1 MKTTKILSLLMA
13 VILLLGFISMSVAAE
28 TTELAGIYQQLNL
41 GDDLDMQFYVPADAN
56 TVINVT
62 VGENKTVYDLNGKTP
77 DSNGHYVV
85 AASLAAAQM
94 TAPITLEFVQDGANV
109 QKTYTVRDYALTIL
123 NGEYPVLT
131 KTLVQRMLNYGAA
144 AQAYFG
150 IDTQNPANAGQELTY
165 TAQLPSEYEAMEI
178 DGKISGV
185 RFYGASLV
193 FESQIAVRYYFVAD
207 SVEGVTFTAN
217 GNTYIAGTK
226 NDMYYVEVPGINP
239 QEYSDSIVLS
249 AVKGEETLTVSYSPL
264 NYIVRMSEK
273 GSDSLKTLLNGMY
286 GYHEAAVAYVE
297 DSSAFEQNYDSALW
311 DLSKEAQGVVTV
323 IGGGGSTAQPLQF
336 KGQYQNIDL
345 TLNARDY
352 ADSNSAARTDV
363 EFVFENG
370 ESVTFG
376 VVNEQNIPRIQT
388 RGGTILNWKSPYDL
402 TQEEADQYLIDA
414 EEIAAGNEDG
424 LDLRIIRYG
433 TTIYLF
439 IENKQV
445 AICDLTKCGNSAGDT
460 ESGVTADTKMSVY
473 LRHYDDVRE
482 DGVEI
487 PFAITTEVEVV
498 DVIDGTVAGGTVT
511 GGKINYYENNA
522 RVSKYSDT
530 HFANEVITVTAVP
543 DKGYKATG
551 ISVDDVDVTAQAVD
565 NEDGTFSYS
574 FPATKA
580 EYAASATFEEYFI
593 FEDNYDET
601 LWDLSGQ
608 YDGYVT
614 VIGGGG
620 ATGKPLQFVGAY
632 QNVDLTLNARDYA
645 DSNTASRTEFGFE
658 FDVDGDGVIDTTKGD
673 QTVTFGIAE
682 GNRIQGRAGTL
693 LSWKTPYDLNAAE
706 KAQLVIDEEEI
717 AAGNENGLNLRVVRY
732 GTAIYLFVENKQV
745 AVCDLTK
752 CANSAGDTE
761 SGITADTK
769 MFIYLRHYDDL
780 REDGVQI
787 PFSISTNVKP
797 VVVNDSTAERGAVT
811 GNAINY
817 YVNNARVSKYSQQ
830 HFMGEKVTLTARPEK
845 GNRFVSF
852 AVDGK
857 NIGGTTYAF
866 TASKDSYDVCAVFEE
881 IVIFENNYDSA
892 LWDLSGQYDGYVTV
906 IGGGGATNKPLQFA
920 GSYQNVDLTL
930 NAREYDDVST
940 KSRTEF
946 GFEFDV
952 DGDGIIDTAKGDQTV
967 TFGIAEGNRIQ
978 TRAGTLLSW
987 KTPYDLNAAEKA
999 QLVIDA
1005 DEITAGNEDGLDL
1018 RVIRYGT
1025 VIYLF
1030 IENRQVAICDLTKC
1044 ANAAGDTESGITADT
1059 KMFIYLRH
1067 YDDLREAGVQIPFS
1081 IKTDVTPVEIS
1092 VTADE
1097 NGTAH
1102 AGYVNYY
1109 LNNGRIS
1116 KLSDTHFV
1124 GEKVVLTAT
1133 PASEELVCS
1142 QMLVGGNDQTG
1153 NMTVNTAGVGTY
1165 TFTAGAKAY
1174 NVAFAFGTPVFEN
1187 TFNTAV
1193 WNVAQQCQGVVAL
1206 PAGGGGTGN
1215 PLQFKG
1221 TYTDVDVSLVA
1232 RDYADEAK
1240 SAARTDLEFIF
1251 DNGETVTFGVVCDG
1265 GSYRIQNR
1273 GGTLLSWKTPYFI
1286 TDKALIDDYVV
1297 TAEEMKSGNP
1307 GGLNFRVVRYG
1318 TEFYLYLN
1326 DQMVKGYDF
1335 SYKLTA
1341 DTTVKVY
1348 LRHYDDAGVKVEIPF
1363 EITDDV
1369 TVENLRLF
1377 TEKEPVT
1384 NYSYSFAVIPDTQI
1398 MVENDVVNGQTNT
1411 AKLFDWIVANQ
1422 EAKNIQFV
1430 FGLGDITDN
1439 NNEAE
1444 WTLAQAQHQ
1453 KLMDAGIP
1461 YSAVRGNHDQSWYGK
1476 DKEAENYT
1484 VDDYTNYMGTTAYRA
1499 QFGGFYS
1506 EDNIANSWRTLQ
1518 VGDMKYLLI
1527 TLDYGANDAVLNWA
1541 SSIIYQ
1547 HPDHNVIITTHA
1559 YLFRDGTTL
1568 DDGDIVPPSTSGG
1581 VNDGD
1586 DMWEK
1591 LVSKHENI
1599 VLVMSGHDPQENI
1612 IVNRSTG
1619 DNGNTVTAMLID
1631 AQDAEAQE
1639 GSMGMVALLHF
1650 SADGK
1655 TVQVEYYSTAKEK
1668 YFKAENQ
1675 FSLELDV
1682 VEKAQSGT
1690 VPATGAYTNVALTE
1704 GSAYATTI
1712 ADEQKVTLSETPYTI
1727 SAWINLS
1734 TGVKDVAGV
1743 IIGNYSGSFAN
1754 CLNIEI
1760 STNGNPRLY
1769 HRNASNVFDS
1779 LIFNNVDI
1787 RSNTQWV
1794 HLVFTISGNRVS
1806 CYVNGELKQT
1816 LTASNT
1822 IQLESTNAD
1831 FIIGG
1836 DFRSGNSRAFKGRIL
1851 NLDLYSGILSAEK
1864 IQSLYENGKDAVTEG
1879 KIEY

>member
-1 MKTTKILSLLMA
+1 MKRMSKLLLALIMLLSLT
-13 VILLLGFISMSVAAE
+13 SVAFAAE
-28 TTELAGIYQQLNL
+28 GESAVASVNGETYTTVQAAVLAANGEVVTLL
-41 GDDLDMQFYVPADAN
+41 ADSDETVTASGDLYL
-56 TVINVT
+56 
-62 VGENKTVYDLNGKTP
+62 DLNGKTLAGLTITNGKLYGMDSTTDKYNNP
-77 DSNGHYVV
+77 DGCGKIAQFTGVYAAHCRVNMKRYVAV
-85 AASLAAAQM
+85 EETSGLSFHRIYLGITKVSLAPASTGIGYKAEFYGDSK
-94 TAPITLEFVQDGANV
+94 ALEKISTYGYSLSLGDGAAVTRKTNTFKSPLTLRV
-109 QKTYTVRDYALTIL
+109 QNFDVA
-123 NGEYPVLT
+123 
-131 KTLVQRMLNYGAA
+131 NYGQTAV
-144 AQAYFG
+144 
-150 IDTQNPANAGQELTY
+150 NASAMVTLT
-165 TAQLPSEYEAMEI
+165 
-178 DGKISGV
+178 DGTVIQS
-185 RFYGASLV
+185 
-193 FESQIAVRYYFVAD
+193 
-207 SVEGVTFTAN
+207 T
-217 GNTYIAGTK
+217 
-226 NDMYYVEVPGINP
+226 
-239 QEYSDSIVLS
+239 
-249 AVKGEETLTVSYSPL
+249 TVSYSMRQMVEL
-264 NYIVRMSEK
+264 VAASFSSFTNEQKESVRSMCQ
-273 GSDSLKTLLNGMY
+273 T
-286 GYHEAAVAYVE
+286 HEAAMADWDIDPIFATGV
-297 DSSAFEQNYDSALW
+297 FEPGYDETLW
-311 DLSKEAQGVVTV
+311 DVSGQDEGYVTV
-323 IGGGGSTAQPLQF
+323 IGGGGATAKPLQF
-336 KGQYQNIDL
+336 AGSYTNIDL
-345 TLNARDY
+345 TVNARDY
-352 ADSNSAARTDV
+352 ADSTTASRTDV

-370 ESVTFG
+370 QSVTFG
-376 VVNEQNIPRIQT
+376 LVNEQNIPRIQT
-388 RGGTILNWKSPYDL
+388 RGGTLLNWKSPYDL
-402 TQEEADQYLIDA
+402 TQEEADRYLIDA

-424 LDLRIIRYG
+424 VDLRIIRYG

-445 AICDLTKCGNSAGDT
+445 AICDLTKCANSAGDT

-473 LRHYDDVRE
+473 LRHYEDARE

-487 PFAITTEVEVV
+487 PFAITTEIEVV
-498 DVIDGTVAGGTVT
+498 DVIDGTVEGGTVT
-511 GGKINYYENNA
+511 GGKINHYVNNV

-530 HFANEVITVTAVP
+530 HFANEVVTVTAVP
-543 DKGYKATG
+543 NSGYKVTG
-551 ISVDDVDVTAQAVD
+551 ISVDGQDVTAQAVD

-593 FEDNYDET
+593 FEDNYD
-601 LWDLSGQ
+601 
-608 YDGYVT
+608 
-614 VIGGGG
+614 
-620 ATGKPLQFVGAY
+620 
-632 QNVDLTLNARDYA
+632 N
-645 DSNTASRTEFGFE
+645 
-658 FDVDGDGVIDTTKGD
+658 
-673 QTVTFGIAE
+673 
-682 GNRIQGRAGTL
+682 
-693 LSWKTPYDLNAAE
+693 
-706 KAQLVIDEEEI
+706 
-717 AAGNENGLNLRVVRY
+717 
-732 GTAIYLFVENKQV
+732 
-745 AVCDLTK
+745 
-752 CANSAGDTE
+752 
-761 SGITADTK
+761 
-769 MFIYLRHYDDL
+769 
-780 REDGVQI
+780 
-787 PFSISTNVKP
+787 
-797 VVVNDSTAERGAVT
+797 
-811 GNAINY
+811 
-817 YVNNARVSKYSQQ
+817 
-830 HFMGEKVTLTARPEK
+830 
-845 GNRFVSF
+845 
-852 AVDGK
+852 
-857 NIGGTTYAF
+857 
-866 TASKDSYDVCAVFEE
+866 
-881 IVIFENNYDSA
+881 A

-906 IGGGGATNKPLQFA
+906 IGGGGATAKPLQFI

-930 NAREYDDVST
+930 NARDYADSST

-967 TFGIAEGNRIQ
+967 TFGIAEGDRIQ
-978 TRAGTLLSW
+978 GRAGTLLSW
-987 KTPYDLNAAEKA
+987 KSPYDLNATEKA
-999 QLVIDA
+999 QLIIDA
-1005 DEITAGNEDGLDL
+1005 DEIAAGNEDGLDL

-1025 VIYLF
+1025 GIYLFIENKQVAYCDLTKCANSAGDTESGITADTKMFVYLRHYDDLREDGVQIPFSIKTNVKPVVVNDSTAERGAVTGNAVNYYVNNERISKYSDLHFMGEKVTLTARPDKGNRFVSFTVDGKKIDGTTYAFTASKDSYDVCAVFEEIVIFENNYDTALWDLSGQYDGYVTVIGGGGATNKPLQFVGSYQDVDLTLNAKDYADVSTKSRTEFGFEFDVDGDGKIDTTKGDQTVTFGIAEGNKLQTRGGTLLNWKTPYDLNTAEKAQLLIDAEEISAGNEDGLDLRIVRYGTVIYLF
-1030 IENRQVAICDLTKC
+1030 VENRQVAICDLTKC
-1044 ANAAGDTESGITADT
+1044 ANSAGDTESGITADT
-1059 KMFIYLRH
+1059 KMYIYLRH

-1081 IKTDVTPVEIS
+1081 IKTDVTPVEVS
-1092 VTADE
+1092 VTAAE

-1109 LNNGRIS
+1109 VNNGRTS

-1124 GEKVVLTAT
+1124 GEKVTLTAT

-1142 QMLVGGNDQTG
+1142 QMLVNGNDQTG
-1153 NMTVNTAGVGTY
+1153 SMTVNTAGAGTY

-1206 PAGGGGTGN
+1206 PAGGGGTGY
-1215 PLQFKG
+1215 PLQFRG

-1232 RDYADEAK
+1232 RDYADQAK
-1240 SAARTDLEFIF
+1240 TASRTDLEFVF
-1251 DNGETVTFGVVCDG
+1251 DNGETVTFGVVYDG

-1286 TDKALIDDYVV
+1286 TDKALIDAYVV

-1341 DTTVKVY
+1341 DTTVTVY

-1363 EITDDV
+1363 EITGDV
-1369 TVENLRLF
+1369 TVEDLRLF
-1377 TEKEPVT
+1377 TEKEPIT
-1384 NYSYSFAVIPDTQI
+1384 NHSYSFAVIPDTQI
-1398 MVENDVVNGQTNT
+1398 VVENDVVNGETNT

-1461 YSAVRGNHDQSWYGK
+1461 YSVVRGNHDLSWYGK
-1476 DKEAENYT
+1476 EEGAENYT
-1484 VDDYTNYMGTTAYRA
+1484 VDDYTKYMGTTAYRA
-1499 QFGGFYS
+1499 QFGGFHNQN
-1506 EDNIANSWRTLQ
+1506 NIANSWRTLQ

-1527 TLDYGANDAVLNWA
+1527 TLDYGANDDVLNWA
-1541 SSIIYQ
+1541 SGVIYQ
-1547 HPDHNVIITTHA
+1547 HPDHNVIITTHG

-1568 DDGDIVPPSTSGG
+1568 DEGDIVPPSTSGG

-1612 IVNRSTG
+1612 IVNRSNG
-1619 DNGNTVTAMLID
+1619 DNGNVVTAMLID

-1675 FSLELDV
+1675 FSLELNV

-1690 VPATGAYTNVALTE
+1690 VAATGAYTNVSLSE
-1704 GSAYATTI
+1704 GSAYTTTI
-1712 ADEQKVTLSETPYTI
+1712 TDEQKVTLPETPYTI
-1727 SAWINLS
+1727 STWINLS
-1734 TGVKDVAGV
+1734 TGVNDAAGV

-1779 LIFNNVDI
+1779 LVFNNVDI

-1816 LTASNT
+1816 LTANNT
-1822 IQLESTNAD
+1822 IHLESTNAD

-1851 NLDLYSGILSAEK
+1851 SLDLYSGILSAEK
-1864 IQSLYENGKDAVTEG
+1864 IQSLYENGIDAVTEG

>member
-1 MKTTKILSLLMA
+1 
-13 VILLLGFISMSVAAE
+13 
-28 TTELAGIYQQLNL
+28 
-41 GDDLDMQFYVPADAN
+41 
-56 TVINVT
+56 
-62 VGENKTVYDLNGKTP
+62 
-77 DSNGHYVV
+77 
-85 AASLAAAQM
+85 
-94 TAPITLEFVQDGANV
+94 
-109 QKTYTVRDYALTIL
+109 
-123 NGEYPVLT
+123 
-131 KTLVQRMLNYGAA
+131 
-144 AQAYFG
+144 
-150 IDTQNPANAGQELTY
+150 
-165 TAQLPSEYEAMEI
+165 
-178 DGKISGV
+178 
-185 RFYGASLV
+185 
-193 FESQIAVRYYFVAD
+193 
-207 SVEGVTFTAN
+207 
-217 GNTYIAGTK
+217 
-226 NDMYYVEVPGINP
+226 
-239 QEYSDSIVLS
+239 
-249 AVKGEETLTVSYSPL
+249 
-264 NYIVRMSEK
+264 
-273 GSDSLKTLLNGMY
+273 MY

-297 DSSAFEQNYDSALW
+297 AGSAFEQNYDSALW
-311 DLSKEAQGVVTV
+311 DLAEEDQGVVTV

-345 TLNARDY
+345 TLNVRDY
-352 ADSNSAARTDV
+352 ADSDSNARTDV

-370 ESVTFG
+370 QTVTFG
-376 VVNEQNIPRIQT
+376 VINEQNIPRIQT
-388 RGGTILNWKSPYDL
+388 RAGTILHWKSPYDL
-402 TQEEADQYLIDA
+402 TQEEADQYMIDA
-414 EEIAAGNEDG
+414 EEIAAGNEEGVDF
-424 LDLRIIRYG
+424 RIIRYG
-433 TTIYLF
+433 TTVYLF

-445 AICDLTKCGNSAGDT
+445 AICDLTKCANSAGDT

-487 PFAITTEVEVV
+487 PFVITTEIELV

-511 GGKINYYENNA
+511 GGKINYYVNNA
-522 RVSKYSDT
+522 RLSKYSDT
-530 HFANEVITVTAVP
+530 HFANEVVTVTAVP
-543 DKGYKATG
+543 DKGYKVTG
-551 ISVDDVDVTAQAVD
+551 ISVDGADVTAQAVD
-565 NEDGTFSYS
+565 NEDGTISYS
-574 FPATKA
+574 FLATKT
-580 EYAASATFEEYFI
+580 EYSASASFEEYFI

-614 VIGGGG
+614 VLGGGG
-620 ATGKPLQFVGAY
+620 STNQPLQFIGSY
-632 QNVDLTLNARDYA
+632 QDVDLTLNARDYA
-645 DSNTASRTEFGFE
+645 DSSTASRTEFGFE
-658 FDVDGDGVIDTTKGD
+658 FDVDGDGVIDTSKGD
-673 QTVTFGIAE
+673 QTVTFGVV
-682 GNRIQGRAGTL
+682 NQNPYRIQTRGGTL
-693 LSWKTPYDLNAAE
+693 LNWKSPYDLTKAE
-706 KAQLVIDEEEI
+706 IDQFVIDEEEI
-717 AAGNENGLNLRVVRY
+717 AAGEEDGLDLRVIRY
-732 GTAIYLFVENKQV
+732 GTTIYLFIENKQV
-745 AVCDLTK
+745 AICDLTK

-761 SGITADTK
+761 SGVTADTK
-769 MFIYLRHYDDL
+769 MFIYLRHYDDK

-797 VVVNDSTAERGAVT
+797 ITVNDSTAERGAVT

-817 YVNNARVSKYSQQ
+817 YVNNERVSKYSEQ

-852 AVDGK
+852 TVDGK
-857 NIGGTTYAF
+857 NVDGTTYSF
-866 TASKDSYDVCAVFEE
+866 TASKDSYDVSAVFEE
-881 IVIFENNYDSA
+881 IVIFESNYDTA

-906 IGGGGATNKPLQFA
+906 LGGGGATNKPLQLA
-920 GSYQNVDLTL
+920 GMYQNVDLTL
-930 NAREYDDVST
+930 NARDYADAST
-940 KSRTEF
+940 ASRTEF

-952 DGDGIIDTAKGDQTV
+952 DGDGVIDTSKGDQTV

-978 TRAGTLLSW
+978 TRGGTLLSW
-987 KTPYDLNAAEKA
+987 KTPYDLNTAEKDM
-999 QLVIDA
+999 LVISEE
-1005 DEITAGNEDGLDL
+1005 EIAAGNEDGLDL
-1018 RVIRYGT
+1018 RIIRYGT
-1025 VIYLF
+1025 VIYMF

-1044 ANAAGDTESGITADT
+1044 ANSAGDTESGVTADT

-1081 IKTDVTPVEIS
+1081 IKTDVTPVELS

-1109 LNNGRIS
+1109 VNNGRTS

-1142 QMLVGGNDQTG
+1142 QMLVNDNDQTG
-1153 NMTVNTAGVGTY
+1153 SMSVNTAGVGTY

-1206 PAGGGGTGN
+1206 PAGGGATAN

-1221 TYTDVDVSLVA
+1221 QFTDVDVSLVA
-1232 RDYADEAK
+1232 RDYADA
-1240 SAARTDLEFIF
+1240 ANTGARTDLEFVF
-1251 DNGETVTFGVVCDG
+1251 DNGETVTFGVVYTE
-1265 GSYRIQNR
+1265 GSYRIQTR

-1286 TDKALIDDYVV
+1286 TDKALIDQYVV
-1297 TAEEMKSGNP
+1297 TAEEMASGNL

-1341 DTTVKVY
+1341 DTTVTVY

-1369 TVENLRLF
+1369 TVEDLRLF

-1461 YSAVRGNHDQSWYGK
+1461 YSAVRGNHDLSWYGK
-1476 DKEAENYT
+1476 EQDAENYT

-1499 QFGGFYS
+1499 QFGGFYND
-1506 EDNIANSWRTLQ
+1506 DNIANSWRTLQ

-1541 SSIIYQ
+1541 SGIIYQ

-1568 DDGDIVPPSTSGG
+1568 DDGDLVPPSTTGG

-1631 AQDAEAQE
+1631 AQDVEAQE

-1650 SADGK
+1650 SPDGK

-1668 YFKAENQ
+1668 YFKSENQ
-1675 FSLELDV
+1675 FTLELNV
-1682 VEKAQSGT
+1682 VEEAEGGA
-1690 VPATGAYTNVALTE
+1690 VAATGAYTNTALTE
-1704 GSAYATTI
+1704 GSAYTTTI

-1727 SAWINLS
+1727 STWINLS
-1734 TGVKDVAGV
+1734 TSVKDAAGV
-1743 IIGNYSGSFAN
+1743 IIGNYSGSYAN

-1769 HRNASNVFDS
+1769 HRNANNVFDS

-1787 RSNTQWV
+1787 RSDTQWV
-1794 HLVFTISGNRVS
+1794 HLVFTISGNQVS

-1831 FIIGG
+1831 FVIGG
-1836 DFRSGNSRAFKGRIL
+1836 DFRSGNFRAFKGRIL

-1864 IQSLYENGKDAVTEG
+1864 IQSLYENGSEAVTEG

>member
-1 MKTTKILSLLMA
+1 MEEASGLSFHRFYLGITKLSLKPSVTGFGYKAEFYGDAKVLAQVQNIGYSLWLVEGHVVTRTTETFKNPLTLRLQNFDVANYGETA
-13 VILLLGFISMSVAAE
+13 VNAQAIMTLKNGSVLESTVQAYSMRQVLEAVAKSFGPYSVAQKEAVRAMYYAHE
-28 TTELAGIYQQLNL
+28 ATMSKWNVSGLFVE
-41 GDDLDMQFYVPADAN
+41 GDFEGCYDAAKWDIS
-56 TVINVT
+56 TQEQGYVT
-62 VGENKTVYDLNGKTP
+62 VL
-77 DSNGHYVV
+77 
-85 AASLAAAQM
+85 
-94 TAPITLEFVQDGANV
+94 
-109 QKTYTVRDYALTIL
+109 
-123 NGEYPVLT
+123 
-131 KTLVQRMLNYGAA
+131 
-144 AQAYFG
+144 
-150 IDTQNPANAGQELTY
+150 
-165 TAQLPSEYEAMEI
+165 
-178 DGKISGV
+178 
-185 RFYGASLV
+185 
-193 FESQIAVRYYFVAD
+193 
-207 SVEGVTFTAN
+207 
-217 GNTYIAGTK
+217 
-226 NDMYYVEVPGINP
+226 
-239 QEYSDSIVLS
+239 
-249 AVKGEETLTVSYSPL
+249 
-264 NYIVRMSEK
+264 
-273 GSDSLKTLLNGMY
+273 
-286 GYHEAAVAYVE
+286 
-297 DSSAFEQNYDSALW
+297 
-311 DLSKEAQGVVTV
+311 
-323 IGGGGSTAQPLQF
+323 GGGGSTAQPLQF
-336 KGQYQNIDL
+336 AGEYGNMDL
-345 TLNARDY
+345 TINARDY
-352 ADSNSAARTDV
+352 ADSDTASRTDV
-363 EFVFENG
+363 ELVFENG
-370 ESVTFG
+370 QTVTFG
-376 VVNEQNIPRIQT
+376 VINEQGIPRIQT
-388 RGGTILNWKSPYDL
+388 RAGTILHWKSPYDL
-402 TQEEADQYLIDA
+402 TQAESDQFMIDEA
-414 EEIAAGNEDG
+414 EIAAGNEDG
-424 LDLRIIRYG
+424 VDLRIIRYG

-445 AICDLTKCGNSAGDT
+445 AICDLTKCAKSAGDT
-460 ESGVTADTKMSVY
+460 ESGVTADTKMFVY

-482 DGVEI
+482 AGVQI
-487 PFAITTEVEVV
+487 PYSITTDVKPVE
-498 DVIDGTVAGGTVT
+498 VIDGTVAGGTVT
-511 GGKINYYENNA
+511 GGLINYYENNV
-522 RVSKYSDT
+522 RLSKYSDT
-530 HFANEVITVTAVP
+530 HFMNEVITVTAVP

-551 ISVDDVDVTAQAVD
+551 IFVDDADVTAQAAV
-565 NEDGTFSYS
+565 NEDGTISYS
-574 FPATKA
+574 FPATKD
-580 EYAASATFEEYFI
+580 EYSASATFEEYVI

-620 ATGKPLQFVGAY
+620 ATDKPLQFVGSY
-632 QNVDLTLNARDYA
+632 QDVDLTLNARDYA
-645 DSNTASRTEFGFE
+645 DSTTASRTEFGFE
-658 FDVDGDGVIDTTKGD
+658 FDVDGDGIIDTSKGD
-673 QTVTFGIAE
+673 QTVTFGVV
-682 GNRIQGRAGTL
+682 NQNPYRIQTRGGTL
-693 LSWKTPYDLNAAE
+693 LSWKSPYDLNKAE
-706 KAQLVIDEEEI
+706 IDQFVISEEEI
-717 AAGNENGLNLRVVRY
+717 AAGNEDGLDLRVIRY
-732 GTAIYLFVENKQV
+732 GTTIYLFIENKQV
-745 AVCDLTK
+745 AICDLTK
-752 CANSAGDTE
+752 CANSNGDTE
-761 SGITADTK
+761 SGVTADTK
-769 MFIYLRHYDDL
+769 MFIYLRHYDDK

-797 VVVNDSTAERGAVT
+797 VEIVDETAERGQVT
-811 GNAINY
+811 GNSINY
-817 YVNNARVSKYSQQ
+817 YLNNARVSMYSQQ
-830 HFMGEKVTLTARPEK
+830 HFMGEKVTLTARPDK

-852 AVDGK
+852 TVDGK
-857 NIGGTTYAF
+857 NVGGTTYSF
-866 TASKDSYDVCAVFEE
+866 TANKDSYTVGAVFEE
-881 IVIFENNYDSA
+881 IVIFENNYDTA

-906 IGGGGATNKPLQFA
+906 LGGGGATNKPLQLA
-920 GSYQNVDLTL
+920 GMYQNVDLTL
-930 NAREYDDVST
+930 NARDYADSST

-952 DGDGIIDTAKGDQTV
+952 DGDGIIDTSKGDQTV

-978 TRAGTLLSW
+978 TRGGTLLSW
-987 KTPYDLNAAEKA
+987 KTPYDLNTAEKDM
-999 QLVIDA
+999 LVISEE
-1005 DEITAGNEDGLDL
+1005 EIAAGNEDGLDL
-1018 RVIRYGT
+1018 RIIRYGT
-1025 VIYLF
+1025 VIYMF

-1044 ANAAGDTESGITADT
+1044 ANSAGDTDSGITADT
-1059 KMFIYLRH
+1059 KMYIYLRH

-1109 LNNGRIS
+1109 VNNGRTS

-1133 PASEELVCS
+1133 PVSEELVCS
-1142 QMLVGGNDQTG
+1142 QMLVNGNDQTG
-1153 NMTVNTAGVGTY
+1153 SMSVNTAGVGSY
-1165 TFTAGAKAY
+1165 TFVPGAKAY

-1187 TFNTAV
+1187 TYNASV
-1193 WNVAQQCQGVVAL
+1193 WNVSQQCQGVVAL
-1206 PAGGGGTGN
+1206 PAGGGATAN

-1232 RDYADEAK
+1232 RDYADEAN
-1240 SAARTDLEFIF
+1240 SGARTDLEFVF
-1251 DNGETVTFGVVCDG
+1251 DNGETVTFGVVYTE
-1265 GSYRIQNR
+1265 GSYRIQTR

-1286 TDKALIDDYVV
+1286 TDKAMIDQYVV
-1297 TAEEMKSGNP
+1297 TAEEMSSGNP

-1341 DTTVKVY
+1341 DTTVTVY

-1363 EITDDV
+1363 AITEDV
-1369 TVENLRLF
+1369 TVEDLRLF
-1377 TEKEPVT
+1377 TEKAPVT

-1461 YSAVRGNHDQSWYGK
+1461 YSAVRGNHDLSWYGK

-1499 QFGGFYS
+1499 QFGGFYND
-1506 EDNIANSWRTLQ
+1506 DNIANSWRTLQ
-1518 VGDMKYLLI
+1518 VGDVKYLLI
-1527 TLDYGANDAVLNWA
+1527 TLDYGANDAALNWA
-1541 SSIIYQ
+1541 SGIIYQ

-1568 DDGDIVPPSTSGG
+1568 DDGDLVPPSANGG

-1612 IVNRSTG
+1612 IVSRTNG
-1619 DNGNTVTAMLID
+1619 DNGNVVTAMLID

-1650 SADGK
+1650 SADGRN
-1655 TVQVEYYSTAKEK
+1655 VQVEYYSTSKEK

-1682 VEKAQSGT
+1682 VEAAGSSE
-1690 VPATGAYTNVALTE
+1690 VPATGAYTNTALTE
-1704 GSAYATTI
+1704 GSDYTTTI
-1712 ADEQKVTLSETPYTI
+1712 TDEQKVTLSETPYTI

-1734 TGVKDVAGV
+1734 TSVKDAAGV
-1743 IIGNYSGSFAN
+1743 IIGNYSGSYAN

-1816 LTASNT
+1816 LTASNA

-1851 NLDLYSGILSAEK
+1851 ELDLYSGILSAEK
-1864 IQSLYENGKDAVTEG
+1864 ILDLYVNGAEAVIEG

>member
-1 MKTTKILSLLMA
+1 MIVWILVLTMA
-13 VILLLGFISMSVAAE
+13 LSIMPLAFAAE
-28 TTELAGIYQQLNL
+28 GDAASVNGMGYATVQDAVDAANGAVVTLLA
-41 GDDLDMQFYVPADAN
+41 DSDETVTASADLYL
-56 TVINVT
+56 
-62 VGENKTVYDLNGKTP
+62 DLNGKTLAGLTMTGGTLYGMDSTTDKYDNP
-77 DSNGHYVV
+77 DACGKIAQVTGDYATEYQNADLKRYLAVQDASGVSFHRFYLGITKI
-85 AASLAAAQM
+85 SLAPAVTGFGYKAEFHGDDKVLNQVKNIGYSLWL
-94 TAPITLEFVQDGANV
+94 AENPAITRTTESFKN
-109 QKTYTVRDYALTIL
+109 
-123 NGEYPVLT
+123 VLT
-131 KTLVQRMLNYGAA
+131 LRIKNFDVANYGGTAVHA
-144 AQAYFG
+144 KAIMTLANGDVLESSQNSYSLRQVVEAVAKAFGPYSMAQK
-150 IDTQNPANAGQELTY
+150 E
-165 TAQLPSEYEAMEI
+165 
-178 DGKISGV
+178 
-185 RFYGASLV
+185 
-193 FESQIAVRYYFVAD
+193 AVRAMYYANEATMSQWDVSGLFVAGD
-207 SVEGVTFTAN
+207 FEGCYDAAKWDISTQ
-217 GNTYIAGTK
+217 
-226 NDMYYVEVPGINP
+226 D
-239 QEYSDSIVLS
+239 Q
-249 AVKGEETLTVSYSPL
+249 
-264 NYIVRMSEK
+264 
-273 GSDSLKTLLNGMY
+273 
-286 GYHEAAVAYVE
+286 GY
-297 DSSAFEQNYDSALW
+297 
-311 DLSKEAQGVVTV
+311 VTV
-323 IGGGGSTAQPLQF
+323 LGGGGSTAQPLQF
-336 KGQYQNIDL
+336 AGAYGDLDL
-345 TLNARDY
+345 TLNVRDY
-352 ADSNSAARTDV
+352 ADSDTAARTDV

-370 ESVTFG
+370 QTVTFG
-376 VVNEQNIPRIQT
+376 VINEQNIPRIQT
-388 RGGTILNWKSPYDL
+388 RAGTLLHWKSPYDL
-402 TQEEADQYLIDA
+402 TEDEIDRYVIDA

-424 LDLRIIRYG
+424 LDFRIVRHD

-445 AICDLTKCGNSAGDT
+445 AICDLTKCANSKGDT
-460 ESGVTADTKMSVY
+460 VSGVTADTKMFVY
-473 LRHYDDVRE
+473 LRHYDDARQA
-482 DGVEI
+482 GVQI
-487 PFAITTEVEVV
+487 PYSIATEAELVE
-498 DVIDGTVAGGTVT
+498 VIDGTVAGGTVT
-511 GGKINYYENNA
+511 GDLINYYENNV
-522 RVSKYSDT
+522 RLSKYSDT
-530 HFANEVITVTAVP
+530 HFMNEVVTVTAVP

-551 ISVDDVDVTAQAVD
+551 IIVDGNDVTEQAVFND
-565 NEDGTFSYS
+565 DGTISYS
-574 FPATKA
+574 FVATKA
-580 EYAASATFEEYFI
+580 EYAASATFEEYVI

-620 ATGKPLQFVGAY
+620 ATDKPLQFVGSY
-632 QNVDLTLNARDYA
+632 QDVDLTLNARDYA
-645 DSNTASRTEFGFE
+645 DSSTASRTEFGFE
-658 FDVDGDGVIDTTKGD
+658 FDVDGDGIIDTAKGD
-673 QTVTFGIAE
+673 QTVTFGVVYTS
-682 GNRIQGRAGTL
+682 GTYRIQTRAGTL
-693 LSWKTPYDLNAAE
+693 LNWKSPYDLTKAE
-706 KAQLVIDEEEI
+706 IDQFVISEEEI
-717 AAGNENGLNLRVVRY
+717 AAGNEDGLDLRVIRY
-732 GTAIYLFVENKQV
+732 GTTIYLFIENKQV
-745 AVCDLTK
+745 AICDLTK
-752 CANSAGDTE
+752 CANANGDTD
-761 SGITADTK
+761 SGVTADTK
-769 MFIYLRHYDDL
+769 MYIYLRHYDDK

-797 VVVNDSTAERGAVT
+797 VEIIDETAERGQIT
-811 GNAINY
+811 GNSINY
-817 YVNNARVSKYSQQ
+817 YLNNARVSKYSEQ
-830 HFMGEKVTLTARPEK
+830 HFMGEKVTLTARPDK
-845 GNRFVSF
+845 GNSFVSF
-852 AVDGK
+852 TVDGK
-857 NIGGTTYAF
+857 NVGGAAYSF
-866 TASKDSYDVCAVFEE
+866 TASKDSYTVGAVFEE
-881 IVIFENNYDSA
+881 IVIFENNYDTA

-906 IGGGGATNKPLQFA
+906 IGGGGATAKPLQFA

-930 NAREYDDVST
+930 NARDYADSST

-978 TRAGTLLSW
+978 TRGGTLLSW
-987 KTPYDLNAAEKA
+987 KTPYDLNTAEKDM
-999 QLVIDA
+999 LVISEE
-1005 DEITAGNEDGLDL
+1005 EIAAGNEDGLDL
-1018 RVIRYGT
+1018 RIIRYGT

-1030 IENRQVAICDLTKC
+1030 IEDRQVAFCDLTKC
-1044 ANAAGDTESGITADT
+1044 ANSAGDTESGVTADT

-1081 IKTDVTPVEIS
+1081 IKTDVTPVELS

-1102 AGYVNYY
+1102 AGNVNYY
-1109 LNNGRIS
+1109 ADNVRKS

-1124 GEKVVLTAT
+1124 GEKIVLTAT
-1133 PASEELVCS
+1133 PSVEGLVCS

-1153 NMTVNTAGVGTY
+1153 NMTVNAAGVGTY

-1174 NVAFAFGTPVFEN
+1174 DVAFAFGTPVFEN
-1187 TFNTAV
+1187 TYNASV

-1206 PAGGGGTGN
+1206 PAGGGATAN

-1221 TYTDVDVSLVA
+1221 QYTDVDVSLVA
-1232 RDYADEAK
+1232 RDYPDAGNTG
-1240 SAARTDLEFIF
+1240 ARTDLEFVF
-1251 DNGETVTFGVVCDG
+1251 DNGQTVTFGVVYTE
-1265 GSYRIQNR
+1265 GSYRIQTR

-1286 TDKALIDDYVV
+1286 TDKAMIDQYVV
-1297 TAEEMKSGNP
+1297 TAEEMSSGNL

-1341 DTTVKVY
+1341 ETSVTVY
-1348 LRHYDDAGVKVEIPF
+1348 LRHYDDAGVNVEIPF
-1363 EITDDV
+1363 AITEDV
-1369 TVENLRLF
+1369 TVEQLRLF
-1377 TEKEPVT
+1377 ADKEPIT
-1384 NYSYSFAVIPDTQI
+1384 DYAYTFAVLPDTQI
-1398 MVENDVVNGQTNT
+1398 MVENDVVNAEANT
-1411 AKLFDWIVANQ
+1411 AKMFDWIVANQ

-1461 YSAVRGNHDQSWYGK
+1461 YSAIRGNHDLSWYGK
-1476 DKEAENYT
+1476 DSEAENYT
-1484 VDDYTNYMGTTAYRA
+1484 VDDYTNYIGTDAYRA

-1506 EDNIANSWRTLQ
+1506 EDNVSNSWRTLQ
-1518 VGDMKYLLI
+1518 VGDVNYLLI
-1527 TLDYGANDAVLNWA
+1527 TLDYGAKDAVLNWA
-1541 SSIIYQ
+1541 SDVIYQ

-1568 DDGDIVPPSTSGG
+1568 DDGDLVPPSTTGG

-1612 IVNRSTG
+1612 IVNRSVG

-1631 AQDAEAQE
+1631 AQDVEAQE

-1650 SADGK
+1650 SVDGRN
-1655 TVQVEYYSTAKEK
+1655 VQVEYYSTSKEK

-1682 VEKAQSGT
+1682 VEAAGSSE

-1704 GSAYATTI
+1704 GSDYTTTI
-1712 ADEQKVTLSETPYTI
+1712 TDEQKVTLSETPYTI
-1727 SAWINLS
+1727 STWINLS
-1734 TGVKDVAGV
+1734 TSVKDAAGV
-1743 IIGNYSGSFAN
+1743 IIGNYSGSYAN

-1816 LTASNT
+1816 LTASNA

-1864 IQSLYENGKDAVTEG
+1864 IQSLYVNGKDAVTEG
-1879 KIEY
+1879 KIDY